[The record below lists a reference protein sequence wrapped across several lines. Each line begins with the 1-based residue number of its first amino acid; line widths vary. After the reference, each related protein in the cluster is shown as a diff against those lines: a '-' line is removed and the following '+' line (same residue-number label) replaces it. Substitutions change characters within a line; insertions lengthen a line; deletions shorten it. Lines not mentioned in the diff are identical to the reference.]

1 MSLILRYMG
10 LQDVPQ
16 VAAIDRMAF
25 DLPWSERS
33 YAYEVMESTY
43 SYMVVLEASVEQMP
57 QGWRRWLSPLNG
69 RTSARRIV
77 GYGGLWNIMSEAH
90 ISTIATHPGFRGR
103 GWGEILLAGMV
114 RRSIGLNAGYVA
126 LEVRVSNTRA
136 QNLYRKYEFETANIK
151 SKYYR
156 NNDEDAYDM
165 RLSLTTGAKVRFNER
180 FAALKAKHGFTDLY
194 TGHEPRRYHPIEPE
208 TY

>member
-1 MSLILRYMG
+1 MSLTLRYMS

-16 VAAIDRMAF
+16 VAVIDRLAF

-33 YAYEVMESTY
+33 YAYEVTESTY
-43 SYMVVLEASVEQMP
+43 SYMVVLEAVVEQASP

-69 RTSARRIV
+69 RTHTRRIV

-90 ISTIATHPGFRGR
+90 ISTIATHPDFRGR

-114 RRSIGLNAGYVA
+114 RRSIALNTGYVA
-126 LEVRVSNTRA
+126 LEVRVTNSRA
-136 QNLYRKYEFETANIK
+136 QNLYRKYEFEVFNVK
-151 SKYYR
+151 PKYYR
-156 NNDEDAYDM
+156 NNNEDAYDM
-165 RLSLTTGAKVRFNER
+165 RLSLTSEAKARFNER

-194 TGHEPRRYHPIEPE
+194 TGHEPHRYVPIEPE
-208 TY
+208 Y

>member
-1 MSLILRYMG
+1 MSLILRYMS
-10 LQDVPQ
+10 LQDVQQ
-16 VAAIDRMAF
+16 VAAIDRVAF

-33 YAYEVMESTY
+33 YAYEVTESTY
-43 SYMVVLEASVEQMP
+43 SYMVVLEAPFEQIP

-69 RTSARRIV
+69 RTNTRRVV

-90 ISTIATHPGFRGR
+90 ISTIATHPDFRGR

-114 RRSIGLNAGYVA
+114 RRSIALNATFVA

-136 QNLYRKYEFETANIK
+136 QNLYRKYEFEISSVK
-151 SKYYR
+151 PKYYR

-165 RLSLTTGAKVRFNER
+165 RLSLTPGAKVRFNER

-194 TGHEPRRYHPIEPE
+194 TGHEPRRRHPIEPE
-208 TY
+208 Y